1 MKSVTNGWNESIV
14 NRWHVVARSEDV
26 CPAHVYH
33 GRLLGQE
40 LAIWRDSAG
49 ALNVWENRCPHRGAR
64 LTIGN
69 NLGMELRCQ
78 YHGLRYASGSGQ
90 CVAIPAHPGQTP
102 SNKLAVRT
110 YDARE
115 RYGMVWTRLGQS
127 GDEPSIPI
135 LNNGE
140 LTALRSIVVPAS
152 VAALAEALKAY
163 RFVPSGATDGADS
176 ESRVTVHDPFVLE
189 CQSRCGQATET
200 VALVVQPADENKS
213 IVHATLVGSVPA
225 AERTAALLYHNERL
239 GLIRDSFAVS

>member
-78 YHGLRYASGSGQ
+78 YHGMRYASGSGQ

-135 LNNGE
+135 LNTAE
-140 LTALRSIVVPAS
+140 LTPLRSIVVAAPA
-152 VAALAEALKAY
+152 AAVIEALKAY
-163 RFVPSGATDGADS
+163 RFIPSSAKGNADS
-176 ESRVTVHDPFVLE
+176 ECKVTVLDPFVME
-189 CQSRCGQATET
+189 CQSRFGQTAET
-200 VALVVQPADENKS
+200 VVLVVQPAERDKS
-213 IVHATLVGSVPA
+213 IVHGTLVGSIPA
-225 AERTAALLYHNERL
+225 AAGMAALRHHNECL
-239 GLIRDSFAVS
+239 GLIRDSVAVS